1 MLGRHTKLSFT
12 AASILLSTLTHPYP
26 LPQLYQA
33 VDITHPDTG
42 AHTTSLILGLV
53 KYIHVRTDVLNER
66 GLVDLAALRPVGRGG
81 DITYTRVGDAFR
93 LSRPAWSDEAERARA
108 VIQGDVSG
116 AGGKL

>member
-1 MLGRHTKLSFT
+1 MRESAF
-12 AASILLSTLTHPYP
+12 SMECTLF
-26 LPQLYQA
+26 QA
-33 VDITHPDTG
+33 VDIVHPTTG
-42 AHTTSLILGLV
+42 QQTATLILGLV

-93 LSRPAWSDEAERARA
+93 LPRPAWSDEAERARA
-108 VIQGDVSG
+108 VIQGEASS